1 MLNLNFKYA
10 NEAVKNRAE
19 FLRNLIQDGGRFQ
32 GVVIEANTSAS
43 LKPKKEG
50 CPYGAKDKVRKDT
63 TYHVD
68 VNGKYADKINRIREK
83 EGKETNFKARKSW
96 HVKLYDTAN
105 GSIVAKRSE
114 VENGKPITEIYL
126 LCAVRFGSNKNYTI
140 QGKPATTNEV
150 ETIKK
155 FAVDRKEQASKSQG
169 VDDGHIVTTIA
180 SSNLLEVR
188 ANKQVVRTF

>member
-1 MLNLNFKYA
+1 MSTLNFTFA
-10 NEAVKNRAE
+10 NETISNRAE

-32 GVVIEANTSAS
+32 GVVIEANTTAS
-43 LKPKKEG
+43 LQPKKNG
-50 CPYGAKDKVRKDT
+50 CPYGKKDDVRKDT

-96 HVKLYDTAN
+96 HVKLYDTVN

-114 VENGKPITEIYL
+114 VENNLPITEVYL
-126 LCAVRFGSNKNYTI
+126 LCAVRFGKSKNYTI
-140 QGKPATTNEV
+140 QGKPANEHEV
-150 ETIKK
+150 AMIKK

-180 SSNLLEVR
+180 SNNLLEVR

>member
-1 MLNLNFKYA
+1 MSTLNFTFA
-10 NEAVKNRAE
+10 NETISNRAE
-19 FLRNLIQDGGRFQ
+19 FLKNLIQDGGRFQ
-32 GVVIEANTSAS
+32 GVVIEANTTAS

-50 CPYGAKDKVRKDT
+50 CPYGKKDNVRKDT

-68 VNGKYADKINRIREK
+68 VNGKYADKINRIREA
-83 EGKETNFKARKSW
+83 EGKEANFKARKSW

-114 VENGKPITEIYL
+114 VENNLPITEVYL
-126 LCAVRFGSNKNYTI
+126 LCAVRFGQSKNYTI
-140 QGKPATTNEV
+140 QGKPASEQEV
-150 ETIKK
+150 AMIKK
-155 FAVDRKEQASKSQG
+155 FALDRKEQASKSQG

>member
-1 MLNLNFKYA
+1 MSTLNFTFA
-10 NEAVKNRAE
+10 NETISNRAE

-32 GVVIEANTSAS
+32 GVVIEANTTAS

-50 CPYGAKDKVRKDT
+50 CPYGKKDNVRKDT

-83 EGKETNFKARKSW
+83 EGKEANFTARKSW

-114 VENGKPITEIYL
+114 VENNLPITEVYL
-126 LCAVRFGSNKNYTI
+126 LCAVRFGQSKNYTI
-140 QGKPATTNEV
+140 QGKPASEQEV
-150 ETIKK
+150 AMIKK
-155 FAVDRKEQASKSQG
+155 FALDRKEQASKSQG